1 MYNVNYHCGWVG
13 QRDRYAAGQ
22 RDRYAAGQRDR
33 YAAGQRNRYAAGRR
47 NRYAAV
53 ASQLSRYAA
62 SDYVS
67 GTQIRGKFCRSG
79 GHLLFAPSGRSG
91 HACLE
96 PWTPFAERGNKIC
109 EIS

>member
-1 MYNVNYHCGWVG
+1 MG

-33 YAAGQRNRYAAGRR
+33 YAAGRR

-62 SDYVS
+62 SDNVS

-79 GHLLFAPSGRSG
+79 REMHGEMILTKLCVREPSIPMDVRVKAFLLKGVLCR
-91 HACLE
+91 L
-96 PWTPFAERGNKIC
+96 
-109 EIS
+109 

>member
-1 MYNVNYHCGWVG
+1 MG

-33 YAAGQRNRYAAGRR
+33 YAAGRR

-62 SDYVS
+62 SDNVS
-67 GTQIRGKFCRSG
+67 GTHIRGKFCRSEVRVR
-79 GHLLFAPSGRSG
+79 LSVLQAQIINTYFVYFIS
-91 HACLE
+91 
-96 PWTPFAERGNKIC
+96 TPEFC
-109 EIS
+109 VLQ

>member
-33 YAAGQRNRYAAGRR
+33 YAAGRW

-79 GHLLFAPSGRSG
+79 LVGVAFRLGLG
-91 HACLE
+91 
-96 PWTPFAERGNKIC
+96 
-109 EIS
+109 